1 MFIAAQVISDFE
13 ELWQNP
19 FGEIS
24 TIFPGSGAAWFL
36 GAYRRGLP
44 PTERKNEVT
53 TDTKICR
60 NIVSELQQRSSLEME
75 CFGCYIDDDG
85 RVRNKL
91 NDRLICAHD
100 GEHMSCKGAIR
111 INCTFAAYR
120 ISRRISPAQPS
131 FHPVRYDPGWPQDVY
146 EIAAAA
152 VKAYITLVE
161 VQRWPVLHD
170 IFLTKL
176 EKNKRDN
183 SASNPICEVDFTNLK
198 KRARDDDIDGDGDME
213 SNGNTNGDCDCDF
226 DNDSECDKED
236 STDNNTYDS
245 TDNTTADSSTDVA
258 DADADDDDAH
268 TDTDTDTNTYPWA
281 AI

>member
-1 MFIAAQVISDFE
+1 MPEILDLDNLLSFIRRTNITHKSASLATSWTSSQFVLPKAFRHIAPFQVFLHSVGENALSTANELIKLSYSLGSRPADDTRNVAVLTVKSLLDRTLEQADRERTMFIAAQVISDFE

-44 PTERKNEVT
+44 PTKRKNEVT

-91 NDRLICAHD
+91 NDRLICAID

-111 INCTFAAYR
+111 INRTFAAYR

-161 VQRWPVLHD
+161 VQR
-170 IFLTKL
+170 
-176 EKNKRDN
+176 
-183 SASNPICEVDFTNLK
+183 
-198 KRARDDDIDGDGDME
+198 
-213 SNGNTNGDCDCDF
+213 
-226 DNDSECDKED
+226 
-236 STDNNTYDS
+236 
-245 TDNTTADSSTDVA
+245 
-258 DADADDDDAH
+258 
-268 TDTDTDTNTYPWA
+268 
-281 AI
+281 